1 MFKAVCQVSPFFG
14 RLLRVAPKFACT
26 KKTARSTLVSHYTK
40 ARAAGY
46 YNGLLTGSEAD
57 FLKLVKKYSIHP
69 ADDAGSKGT
78 DVASV
83 AAGPTSARPG
93 LQSQAGK
100 FFVRLAQMNPG
111 AKIAYVKLT
120 LAPRGTNTNE
130 GGDTLQVDAS
140 AVAAPGYD
148 PVYYLPWDTSGASI
162 RMTIPP
168 QGPAN
173 NDPNVFMTAAINGC
187 SIYFQGTRDN
197 PTVYH
202 SGGTTNFA
210 KEQINET
217 VGFWDAL
224 MDEFQDYDQTNNINL
239 GALANGSVNK
249 THYITDPNTQKT
261 ATNTFTGTTMH
272 SYSTKRAL
280 KLKSKLKT
288 QYAASKLTVRE
299 IFPWACVLGRR
310 DGNGD
315 WTFYLQENASIQYS
329 QVERS
334 LPNLFAGKKVLR
346 TVSRPMITW
355 EVFPV
360 GRGHYHSPSGLPS
373 IL

>member
-1 MFKAVCQVSPFFG
+1 M
-14 RLLRVAPKFACT
+14 
-26 KKTARSTLVSHYTK
+26 SHYTK

-46 YNGLLTGSEAD
+46 YNSLLTGDEAD

-78 DVASV
+78 DVATV
-83 AAGPTSARPG
+83 MAGPTSARSG

-100 FFVRLAQMNPG
+100 FYVRLAQMNP
-111 AKIAYVKLT
+111 ADKVAYVRLT

-130 GGDTLQVDAS
+130 GGDTLE
-140 AVAAPGYD
+140 VATSTVPLAGYD
-148 PVYYLPWDTSGASI
+148 PVYYLPWDISGASI

-168 QGPAN
+168 QGAGN

-187 SIYFQGTRDN
+187 SIYFQGTSN
-197 PTVYH
+197 TPTVYH

-210 KEQINET
+210 KEQINEA

-224 MDEFQDYDQTNNINL
+224 MDEYQDYDQQNNINL
-239 GALANGSVNK
+239 GALAGSSVNK
-249 THYITDPNTQKT
+249 THYITDPSTQKT
-261 ATNTFTGTTMH
+261 TVNAFTQTTMYD
-272 SYSTKRAL
+272 YSTKRAL
-280 KLKSKLKT
+280 KYKSKLKK
-288 QYAASKLTVRE
+288 QNALGKLTVRE
-299 IFPWACVLGRR
+299 LFPWACVLGRR
-310 DGNGD
+310 DANGD
-315 WTFYLQENASIQYS
+315 WTFYLQENVSIQYS

-334 LPNLFAGKKVLR
+334 LPNLFAGKKILR
-346 TVSRPMITW
+346 TVSRPMMTW

-360 GRGHYHSPSGLPS
+360 GRGHYHSPSALPS